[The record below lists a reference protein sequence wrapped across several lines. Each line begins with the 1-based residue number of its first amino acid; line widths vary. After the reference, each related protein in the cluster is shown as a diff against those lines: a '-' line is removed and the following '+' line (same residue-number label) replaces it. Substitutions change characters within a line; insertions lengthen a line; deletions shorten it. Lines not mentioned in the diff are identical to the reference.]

1 MEKDGAWKMDNKIKN
16 ADVLE
21 RVGEGRIMLVKREK
35 MAGLLAKKELPAEG
49 CSRRNGKLEEGSRQK
64 KLEEGRGENGKRTTE
79 ETSEVLCGV

>member
-1 MEKDGAWKMDNKIKN
+1 
-16 ADVLE
+16 
-21 RVGEGRIMLVKREK
+21 
-35 MAGLLAKKELPAEG
+35 MAGPLAKKKLPAEG